1 MELGAELPP
10 VDQLLALPVDE
21 ACRRVALAL
30 LDATAAAR
38 VRLDD
43 PDDRTALH
51 DFRVALRRLRSW
63 IRAFDAYL
71 HGTIRRKHRRRLR
84 GLSRVAGACRDNEV
98 HIAWLR
104 DVEDSLRSRERPGAE
119 WLLRRVA
126 ERQRQAELEFRAT
139 LGEDFPITIEALG
152 DALAVFTRR
161 VDLRDSVPAPS
172 FAEAVAPLILNE
184 ATALGDRLAA
194 VQSTQDQAVAHAAR
208 LAGKRLRYLLEPVA
222 PAIDGGPILVKR
234 LRHLQD
240 TIGEMHDV
248 HVMAEEVIE
257 AAEHAGAQQARRVA
271 TALLEG
277 ETGDDAVSREEARD
291 ARPGLLAI
299 AGQLRAR
306 GESAFTELQQR
317 WLGEHARDLTD
328 EALQVAAGL
337 TVLHA
342 APTPAPATIDADI
355 AVPEAPLGS
364 APVADRSVT
373 EIPVAD
379 APAVDAPTAP
389 APARADS
396 AATADPADL
405 PRSG

>member
-1 MELGAELPP
+1 MELAAELPP
-10 VDQLLALPVDE
+10 VDRLLALPADD

-63 IRAFDAYL
+63 IRAFDAYF
-71 HGTIRRKHRRRLR
+71 HGTIRRKHLRRLR
-84 GLSRVAGACRDNEV
+84 SLSRAAGTCRDNEV

-119 WLLRRVA
+119 WLLRRVG
-126 ERQRQAELEFRAT
+126 ERQRLAELDFRAT
-139 LGEDFPITIEALG
+139 LGEDFPATIDPLG
-152 DALAVFTRR
+152 DALAVFSRR
-161 VDLRDSVPAPS
+161 IDLRDFIPELS
-172 FAEAVAPLILNE
+172 FAEAVAPLILTE

-222 PAIDGGPILVKR
+222 PAIDGGPTLVKR

-257 AAEHAGAQQARRVA
+257 AARRVA

-328 EALQVAAGL
+328 EALQVAATL
-337 TVLHA
+337 SAMHA
-342 APTPAPATIDADI
+342 APAPAPATIAPDV
-355 AVPEAPLGS
+355 AVREAPLGS
-364 APVADRSVT
+364 APIADRPVT
-373 EIPVAD
+373 ETPVAEAPVAD
-379 APAVDAPTAP
+379 APAAADP
-389 APARADS
+389 AEPADS
-396 AATADPADL
+396 ADL
-405 PRSG
+405 PPSD